1 MNEKKILNI
10 LKEALEIENL
20 NIDDSSDTIE
30 EWDSLG
36 QLSILSALDKETKG
50 KASSIKGLSEM
61 FTVKEIIKSL
71 KSI

>member
-20 NIDDSSDTIE
+20 NKDDSSDTIE